1 MEINGKIIFESAIV
15 LDNGTV
21 VLFVTSNTSDK
32 KYIIL
37 KMIPPGEGRF
47 I

>member
-1 MEINGKIIFESAIV
+1 MEINGITIFESANV

-32 KYIIL
+32 KYINI
-37 KMIPPGEGRF
+37 KDDSTGRR
-47 I
+47 